1 MFEVYGENTCAVGT
15 YDATIIDDITPSSY
29 VSNLSASGWDGSR
42 RTTIFTANTA
52 NMLSGGDNPHQVSI
66 QITVEDDKGRTA
78 SDTYWAIVLAN
89 EAIDGSGFTVT
100 GGPRPFFVRE
110 ICEV

>member
-1 MFEVYGENTCAVGT
+1 M
-15 YDATIIDDITPSSY
+15 
-29 VSNLSASGWDGSR
+29 
-42 RTTIFTANTA
+42 
-52 NMLSGGDNPHQVSI
+52 SI

-100 GGPRPFFVRE
+100 GGKRPFLF
-110 ICEV
+110 